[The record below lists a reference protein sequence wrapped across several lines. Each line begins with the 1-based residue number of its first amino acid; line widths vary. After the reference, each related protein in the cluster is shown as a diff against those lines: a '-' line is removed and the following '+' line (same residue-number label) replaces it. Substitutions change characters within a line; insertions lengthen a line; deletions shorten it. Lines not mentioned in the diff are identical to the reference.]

1 MTDGLPATEE
11 PSTASST
18 ASRVLAHDDHG
29 RACAAAETPLAAMSN
44 EVLRAASLVNGLAA
58 GATLF
63 LLAAWARDRAGAIW
77 LVTPL
82 SLFGFGFA
90 TASFATGWS
99 YLAAESRA
107 AALRAMT
114 LSATAPFVVETP
126 ASQQANA
133 RSRRFSGLAFAA
145 VLVAMAAAIVG
156 FCVSGAVLLA
166 LLR

>member
-1 MTDGLPATEE
+1 MADGMPGGDEEATLT
-11 PSTASST
+11 STSARER
-18 ASRVLAHDDHG
+18 AQHDHR
-29 RACAAAETPLAAMSN
+29 RAVEAAEAPLAAMSS
-44 EVLRAASLVNGLAA
+44 EVLRAAGLVNGLAA

-77 LVTPL
+77 LVAPL

-99 YLAAESRA
+99 YLAAEAHA
-107 AALRAMT
+107 AALRAMALT
-114 LSATAPFVVETP
+114 AVAPFVSETP
-126 ASQQANA
+126 ASREAAA
-133 RSRRFSGLAFAA
+133 RSGRFAGHAFAA

-156 FCVSGAVLLA
+156 FCVSGAVLIA